1 MHNLN
6 LIGISGKENC
16 GKKTVAKLIML
27 HKGYDMNDK
36 DNKIFKIT
44 PANIDSLGL
53 EFKSGFKMKQFSDN
67 LKRIISILTGIS
79 ILGLEKAVVENSK
92 IGEEWSYLLWYN
104 MKNTFRVNPNRWKDY
119 DPNRIK
125 NYTVN
130 QILKYV
136 GTDLLKNQ
144 LHEDVWVNSLFADYK
159 DGYHCGGNIIVSK
172 EEFIN
177 QEPVK
182 NNKNHSVEELLKKNK
197 FSDKWIITD
206 VCFPNEAEAIKKR
219 GGILI
224 RVNNPDYVPYP
235 EEHKSETELD
245 SYNGFDFMI
254 NNKKGNGL
262 GILSEAVKTMLN
274 TISFKPKTNTE
285 YPSFWFMRDN
295 QTFTKPVGKNI
306 KEITKSLTEI
316 AKENP
321 YGMVTKVT
329 ILKDEEELRR
339 VGVNCHVSANGD
351 VDLTKWLEE
360 VMKEDCIHNYKGE
373 I

>member
-6 LIGISGKENC
+6 LYGISGKISS
-16 GKKTVAKLIML
+16 GKDTVGKLIMF
-27 HKGYDMNDK
+27 HEGFDMNIG
-36 DNKIFKIT
+36 DNKNFVVT
-44 PANIDSLGL
+44 PDNLDGLNL
-53 EFKSGFKMKQFSDN
+53 EFNSGYKIKKFAYKLKQ
-67 LKRIISILTGIS
+67 IISLLTGIPV
-79 ILGLEKAVVENSK
+79 LDLEKAEVKNSTV
-92 IGEEWSYLLWYN
+92 GEEWAYLLWFN
-104 MKNTFRVNPNRWKDY
+104 GKDMLKLSSNKWSDY
-119 DPNRIK
+119 EPHRLK
-125 NYTVN
+125 NYTFR
-130 QILKYV
+130 QMLQFV
-136 GTDLLKNQ
+136 GTDLLRNQ
-144 LHEDVWVNSLFADYK
+144 LHENVWVNSLFADYK

-206 VCFPNEAEAIKKR
+206 VRFPNEAEAIKKR

-306 KEITKSLTEI
+306 KEITKSLIEI
-316 AKENP
+316 SKENP
-321 YGMVTKVT
+321 YGMVTMVT

-360 VMKEDCIHNYKGE
+360 VMKEDCIRNYKG
-373 I
+373 